1 MSEYEFLRILMEISK
16 LILAFLDYIKDI
28 HSKKK

>member
-16 LILAFLDYIKDI
+16 LILAFLDYIKKDI
-28 HSKKK
+28 KKK